1 MIDFEVKIGSEDG
14 GLLMH
19 FDEEMIVVNH
29 IAEGWLTT
37 EEARCAASALV
48 MMAMMIE
55 QGKE

>member
-29 IAEGWLTT
+29 IAEGWLTA
-37 EEARCAASALV
+37 EEARAAASALV

-55 QGKE
+55 QGK